1 VRAEAQPVN
10 RPSRGGFAA
19 LLDGTFGLLGRT
31 WAAALACGAVAHLPA
46 AVLYGWAWQRLFS
59 AYADVFPAVANADVP
74 PITALGGMAVP
85 MLVAALAQGLA
96 TLFVRACVTARAASA
111 LRGERVSPALTA
123 GRVLRRFGAR
133 LVAQRILQG
142 LLYAAVFAATVIAA
156 VIGLAVAG
164 GFRPGSASTG
174 GAIALFLAV
183 YLAGITAWVWLWARY
198 SFTLEAVVVDGA
210 RAGQSFGLSA
220 SIVRH
225 GWWRVFGARTLFA
238 LMLGFAASLIATP
251 IVFFAT
257 IRAYARYLA
266 GMLEGGAG
274 TDSLLEMIRTMGSGL
289 PLRLAILVYL
299 QGLLNAFFAPVF
311 MTLLF
316 LERKRRA
323 SETSAADAAA
333 AAASQPHAPAVP

>member
-10 RPSRGGFAA
+10 RPSRGGFAT

-31 WAAALACGAVAHLPA
+31 WATALACGAVVFLPA

-59 AYADVFPAVANADVP
+59 AYADVFSAVAAAGVS
-74 PITALGGMAVP
+74 PIAALGGMAVP

-96 TLFVRACVTARAASA
+96 TMFVRACVTARAASA

-133 LVAQRILQG
+133 LLGQRALQG
-142 LLYAAVFAATVIAA
+142 LLYAAVFTATVIAA

-164 GFRPGSASTG
+164 GFRDGSASTG
-174 GAIALFLAV
+174 VAIALFIAF
-183 YLAGITAWVWLWARY
+183 YLAGIAAWVWMWARY
-198 SFTLEAVVVDGA
+198 SFTLEAVVIDGA
-210 RAGQSFGLSA
+210 RATQSFSLSA
-220 SIVRH
+220 SLVRR
-225 GWWRVFGARTLFA
+225 GWWRVFGNRLLFA
-238 LMLGFAASLIATP
+238 LMLGFAASLVATP

-257 IRAYARYLA
+257 IKAYARYLA
-266 GMLEGGAG
+266 GILEGSAD
-274 TDSLLEMIRTMGSGL
+274 TDSLLEMIQTMGSGL

-311 MTLLF
+311 MTLLYI
-316 LERKRRA
+316 ERKRRA
-323 SETSAADAAA
+323 SEASAADPAEAAA
-333 AAASQPHAPAVP
+333 LRPPAPAVP